1 MSIKLND
8 NIQTLGQKFT
18 ALKGLKSDL
27 SNYGVALKYGVY
39 KNKVSTWAKNENK
52 TTHFSALDNLQNKLK
67 KLKLEFKGSGGKK
80 QYLVMSLIRS
90 LSLNFS
96 ITLETLKA
104 CLFFT
109 ELVTGGILQEKCS

>member
-1 MSIKLND
+1 MEYTKIKF
-8 NIQTLGQKFT
+8 QP
-18 ALKGLKSDL
+18 GLKM
-27 SNYGVALKYGVY
+27 K
-39 KNKVSTWAKNENK
+39 NK

>member
-39 KNKVSTWAKNENK
+39 KNKVSTWAKNEK
-52 TTHFSALDNLQNKLK
+52 
-67 KLKLEFKGSGGKK
+67 
-80 QYLVMSLIRS
+80 
-90 LSLNFS
+90 
-96 ITLETLKA
+96 
-104 CLFFT
+104 
-109 ELVTGGILQEKCS
+109 